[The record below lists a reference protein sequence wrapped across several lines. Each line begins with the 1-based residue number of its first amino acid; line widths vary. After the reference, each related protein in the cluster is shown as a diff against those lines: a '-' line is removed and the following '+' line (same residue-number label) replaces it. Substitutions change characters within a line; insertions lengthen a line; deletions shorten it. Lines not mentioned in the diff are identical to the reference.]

1 MEITADDRFMA
12 LLSVVTALML
22 SLAEEG
28 HLPVDRLSRHLNRA
42 ANELE
47 EQNLPGAAA
56 ALDELRAHFSDLAHA
71 TKESGEYLTPAG
83 VGSRVVVWKVP
94 TTLCGSGL

>member
-12 LLSVVTALML
+12 LLGVVTALL
-22 SLAEEG
+22 VSLTEQG

-42 ANELE
+42 ADELE

-56 ALDELRAHFSDLAHA
+56 ALDELRAHFAEVLP
-71 TKESGEYLTPAG
+71 TPPANRG
-83 VGSRVVVWKVP
+83 NA
-94 TTLCGSGL
+94 

>member
-56 ALDELRAHFSDLAHA
+56 ALDELRAHFSDL
-71 TKESGEYLTPAG
+71 L
-83 VGSRVVVWKVP
+83 P
-94 TTLCGSGL
+94 TQRRNPENT